1 VLMCFMLSKE
11 SEMTEVEKGGDE
23 EEWRAVNTRY
33 YSDVY

>member
-1 VLMCFMLSKE
+1 MLSKE

-23 EEWRAVNTRY
+23 EEWRAAVNTRY